1 MGIVRLVISKA
12 LLFHFLFFP
21 LAALLLASPFVT
33 SASAERIISFEKTL
47 DVPKGEMKLLLT
59 DIGNYP
65 KIFPEYIR
73 SAKLIENSD
82 KHIVAE
88 MTLGVSGFFIT
99 AKVLS
104 SQPRDDQYELRV
116 ISGDLRGT
124 RMITTMEKTW
134 GYDGT
139 PDMGTKVKVEVSPHM
154 LGFLA
159 LLGLVSEDVIT
170 YSIDKSLYTLA
181 QYYKK

>member
-1 MGIVRLVISKA
+1 MRHIINRVSPFR
-12 LLFHFLFFP
+12 FLFVP
-21 LAALLLASPFVT
+21 LAALVLASPFIT
-33 SASAERIISFEKTL
+33 PASAERIISFEKTL
-47 DVPKGEMKLLLT
+47 DVPKDELKMLLT

-73 SAKLIENSD
+73 SAKLIESSD
-82 KHIVAE
+82 KQTVAE

-99 AKVLS
+99 GKVLS
-104 SQPRDDQYELRV
+104 TQPEDDQYELRV

-124 RMITTMEKTW
+124 RMMTTMEKTW

-139 PDMGTKVKVEVSPHM
+139 PDMGTKVKVEVSLH
-154 LGFLA
+154 LFGFLA
-159 LLGLVSEDVIT
+159 LLGLVSEDTIR
-170 YSIDKSLYTLA
+170 YSIDKSLFTLA

>member
-1 MGIVRLVISKA
+1 MRPMVNKVSPSRFLLIPIIALVLTSS
-12 LLFHFLFFP
+12 FM
-21 LAALLLASPFVT
+21 T

-47 DVPKGEMKLLLT
+47 DVPKDDLKTLLA

-82 KHIVAE
+82 KQVVAE
-88 MTLGVSGFFIT
+88 MNLGVSGFFIT
-99 AKVLS
+99 TKVMS
-104 SQPRDDQYELRV
+104 SQLGDDKYELRV

-124 RMITTMEKTW
+124 RMVTTVEKTW
-134 GYDGT
+134 GYDGS
-139 PDMGTKVKVEVSPHM
+139 PDMGTKVKVDVSLHL
-154 LGFLA
+154 LGFLS
-159 LLGLVSEDVIT
+159 LLGFVSEDTIL
-170 YSIDKSLYTLA
+170 YSIDKSLFTLA